1 MIAWR
6 QPSSYLSW
14 LSHMLCRLDWGAR
27 TLFDLFLDI
36 YMQPCLRI
44 YTCQKLFSWE
54 KSKNRYDHKLQS
66 NLYMSR
72 HGRGV
77 FKGQVLVTV
86 PSVLLHMAYDLS
98 LVYTTPCLWMF
109 IFLQANL
116 FYSQEYC
123 LVRWMSK
130 TFLCVLLYLMDVSGW
145 TALFLT
151 QLAMQKL
158 PTSPLMITCP
168 SELNCY
174 LIVIVFNCLI
184 LFLLF
189 INWCVR
195 SSSLY
200 GSKLEN
206 FIKTLML
213 LSSWC

>member
-1 MIAWR
+1 MVSSQRQILENTSLISDWHCQWKLVGVCATAMIAWR

-86 PSVLLHMAYDLS
+86 PSVLFHMASELS
-98 LVYTTPCLWMF
+98 FVYTAPCRWRF

-130 TFLCVLLYLMDVSGW
+130 TFLCGLLYLMDVSGW
-145 TALFLT
+145 TALCLT
-151 QLAMQKL
+151 QLAM
-158 PTSPLMITCP
+158 
-168 SELNCY
+168 
-174 LIVIVFNCLI
+174 
-184 LFLLF
+184 
-189 INWCVR
+189 
-195 SSSLY
+195 
-200 GSKLEN
+200 
-206 FIKTLML
+206 
-213 LSSWC
+213 